1 MSSSYY
7 EWRNSFSIGAYVRV
21 DPCSTSQGR
30 VGVVTAVDDN
40 YNENSVGI
48 VNFSPF
54 IDEGR

>member
-7 EWRNSFSIGAYVRV
+7 EWRNSFSIGAYGRV

-30 VGVVTAVDDN
+30 VVVVTAVDDN